1 MLPPLHHK
9 VFPLSQLPIE
19 AVMPELLTAVKN
31 QHQVI
36 LKAAPGAGKSTYF
49 PLQLLLNHSVAGK
62 IIMLEPRRLAARNIA
77 RYLAEQLGEQ
87 VGQRV
92 GYRVRGEA
100 KVSSAT
106 QLEIVTEGIM
116 TRMIQTDPELDG
128 VDLLIFDEFHERSI
142 HADTAL
148 AFSLEV
154 QEALR
159 DDLKLVV
166 MSATLDQQALQSLLP
181 EASYIES
188 EGRSFDVEMRYQPLG
203 VNDHL
208 PTSMAKTIESLMNK
222 ESGSLLAFL
231 PGVGAIKQVEE
242 RLSHLA
248 DDIEVCPLYGQLSFT
263 EQQKAI
269 TPAEHG
275 KRKVV
280 LATNIAETSLT
291 IEGIRLV
298 VDSGLERIARFDLKN
313 GLTRLEQTRIAQSSA
328 IQRAG
333 RAGRIEE
340 GICVR
345 LYSESQFK
353 QQPLVPQPE
362 ILHSDLSSLVMELA
376 FWGASDIHDLKWLDV
391 PANASL
397 EQAKQLL
404 VSLGLLTEKGQLT
417 SEGKQA
423 HELGVE
429 PRAAAM
435 LIKAQSYS
443 DKMLNA
449 ALAAVA
455 LIEEPER
462 NVTNIAHSLH
472 RWLVGTHPKKSL
484 LFKRARSLAYKLD
497 TVFDLKGVDEEALP
511 LVLSLAFPDRIAQQ
525 RTNQFGRFTLANGH
539 GAECRQ
545 EDMLGGCEYLVAV
558 DLMRSHSNSSQI
570 HSACEL
576 DVNILRATFEALF
589 SSEEVIDWDEK
600 RGRLMAER
608 QTKLGQLVVERE
620 TLPSPG
626 KEKMT
631 QALLTYVRRQ
641 GLQSLN
647 WTPAA
652 ESLLARVRCAVEW
665 LPEQSW
671 PMFDEAS
678 LLDSLEEWLEPYL
691 TSVSSVN
698 DLSKINLV
706 EALNARLGWP
716 LNQQL
721 DEWLPEHYQLP
732 TGSKKRIRY
741 QYGHEP
747 KLSVRMQ
754 EVFGE
759 SGSPTVALGRKRLV
773 LELLSPAQRPLQVT
787 SDLAAFWNGS
797 YKDVQKEMK
806 GRYPKHV
813 WPDDPANHVATTKTK
828 RQLNND

>member
-1 MLPPLHHK
+1 MLPTLHHR

-19 AVMPELLTAVKN
+19 AVMPQLLAAVKN

-49 PLQLLLNHSVAGK
+49 PLQLLKSKITTGK
-62 IIMLEPRRLAARNIA
+62 IVMLEPRRLAARNIA
-77 RYLAEQLGEQ
+77 CYLAQQLGEQ
-87 VGQRV
+87 VGERV

-100 KVSSAT
+100 KVSEST

-116 TRMIQTDPELDG
+116 TRMIQNDPELDG
-128 VDLLIFDEFHERSI
+128 IDLLIFDEFHERSI

-166 MSATLDQQALQSLLP
+166 MSATLDQDALQSLLP
-181 EASYIES
+181 EAAYIES
-188 EGRSFDVEMRYQPLG
+188 EGRSFEVETRYLPLG
-203 VNDHL
+203 ANDHL
-208 PTSMAKTIESLMNK
+208 PTSMAKTIEGLIHK

-231 PGVGAIKQVEE
+231 PGIAAIKQVEE
-242 RLSHLA
+242 RLSHLP
-248 DDIEVCPLYGQLSFT
+248 DNVEVCPLYGQLSFS

-269 TPAEHG
+269 SPAASG

-298 VDSGLERIARFDLKN
+298 VDSGLERVARFDLRN
-313 GLTRLEQTRIAQSSA
+313 GLTRLEQVRVAQSSA

-353 QQPLVPQPE
+353 QQPQVPQPE
-362 ILHSDLSSLVMELA
+362 ILHSDLASLVMELA
-376 FWGASDIHDLKWLDV
+376 FWGSGDISELKWLNIPSV
-391 PANASL
+391 ASL
-397 EQAKQLL
+397 AQAKQLL
-404 VSLGLLTEKGQLT
+404 VSLGLLTEQGQLT
-417 SEGKQA
+417 PEGKTA

-429 PRAAAM
+429 PRSAAM
-435 LIKAQSYS
+435 LIQAQQHSE
-443 DKMLNA
+443 KMLNT

-462 NVTNIAHSLH
+462 NVTNISHSLH
-472 RWLVGTHPKKSL
+472 RWVSGSHSKKTILS
-484 LFKRARSLAYKLD
+484 KRVQTLAHKLD
-497 TVFDLKGVDEEALP
+497 TVFRLSSVDERVLS

-525 RTNQFGRFTLANGH
+525 RVNQYGRFTLANGH
-539 GAECRQ
+539 GAECRA
-545 EDMLGGCEYLVAV
+545 EDTLGGSEYLVAV

-570 HSACEL
+570 NLACDL
-576 DVNILRATFEALF
+576 DINALQATFPSLF
-589 SSEEVIDWDEK
+589 AAVEMVDWDDK
-600 RGRLMAER
+600 KGRLVAER
-608 QTKLGQLVVERE
+608 QVKLDQLVIKRE
-620 TLPSPG
+620 GLPNPG

-641 GLQSLN
+641 GLHSLN

-652 ESLLARVRCAVEW
+652 ERLLERIRCAVEW
-665 LPEQSW
+665 LPEQAW
-671 PMFDEAS
+671 PSFDETH
-678 LLDSLEEWLEPYL
+678 LLDSLEEWLEPYMN
-691 TSVSSVN
+691 TVSSVK
-698 DLSKINLV
+698 DLAKVNLV

-716 LNQQL
+716 LNQNI
-721 DEWLPEHYQLP
+721 DEWLPEDYRLP

-741 QYGHEP
+741 QFGHEP
-747 KLSVRMQ
+747 VLSVRMQ

-759 SGSPTVALGRKRLV
+759 SASPAVAQGRKRLV

-787 SDLAAFWNGS
+787 TDLAAFWAGS
-797 YKDVQKEMK
+797 YKEVQKEMK

-813 WPDDPANHVATTKTK
+813 WPDNPATHVATTKTK
-828 RQLNND
+828 RQMNND

>member
-1 MLPPLHHK
+1 M
-9 VFPLSQLPIE
+9 SQLPIE
-19 AVMPELLTAVKN
+19 AVMPQLLTAVKH

-49 PLQLLLNHSVAGK
+49 PLQLIQNQVVTGK
-62 IIMLEPRRLAARNIA
+62 VIMLEPRRLAARNIA

-92 GYRVRGEA
+92 GYRVRGET
-100 KVSSAT
+100 KVSAST
-106 QLEIVTEGIM
+106 QLEIVTEGVM
-116 TRMIQTDPELDG
+116 TRMIQNDPELDG

-148 AFSLEV
+148 ALSLEV

-166 MSATLDQQALQSLLP
+166 MSATLDQEALQSLLP
-181 EASYIES
+181 EACYIES
-188 EGRSFDVEMRYQPLG
+188 EGRSFAVETRYAPLTA
-203 VNDHL
+203 NDHL
-208 PTSMAKTIESLMNK
+208 PTVMAKNIESLMNK

-231 PGVGAIKQVEE
+231 PGVAAIKQVQE
-242 RLSHLA
+242 RLSHLP
-248 DDIEVCPLYGQLSFT
+248 DDVEVCPLYGQLSFT

-269 TPAEHG
+269 SPAEKG

-298 VDSGLERIARFDLKN
+298 VDSGLERVARFDLKN

-345 LYSESQFK
+345 LYSESQLK
-353 QQPLVPQPE
+353 QQPQVPQPE
-362 ILHSDLSSLVMELA
+362 ILHSDLASLVMELA
-376 FWGASDIHDLKWLDV
+376 FWGTTDIHELKWLDI
-391 PANASL
+391 PSAAAL
-397 EQAKQLL
+397 RQARQLL
-404 VSLGLLTEKGQLT
+404 FSLGLITEQGQLT
-417 SEGKQA
+417 AEGKQA
-423 HELGVE
+423 HDLGVE

-435 LIKAQSYS
+435 LIKSQSHS
-443 DKMLNA
+443 DKMVNV

-472 RWLVGTHPKKSL
+472 RWLSGSHPKKSL
-484 LFKRARSLAYKLD
+484 LLKRAQSLAHKLD
-497 TVFDLKGVDEEALP
+497 TTFSLREVDEDALP

-525 RTNQFGRFTLANGH
+525 RANQFGRFALANGH
-539 GAECRQ
+539 GAECRPD
-545 EDMLGGCEYLVAV
+545 DMLGGCEYLVAI

-570 HSACEL
+570 HLACEL
-576 DVNILRATFEALF
+576 DVNILQTTFDSLF
-589 SSEEVIDWDEK
+589 STEEVVDWDEK
-600 RGRLMAER
+600 KGRLVAEKQR
-608 QTKLGQLVVERE
+608 KLGQLVIERVS
-620 TLPSPG
+620 LPNPG

-641 GLQSLN
+641 GLSSLN

-652 ESLLARVRCAVEW
+652 ESLLERIRCAVDW
-665 LPEQSW
+665 LPEQAW

-678 LLDSLEEWLEPYL
+678 LLDSLDEWLEPYM
-691 TSVSSVN
+691 TSVASVK

-716 LNQQL
+716 LNQHL

-732 TGSKKRIRY
+732 TGTKKRIRY
-741 QYGHEP
+741 QHGHEP
-747 KLSVRMQ
+747 VLSVRMQ

-759 SGSPTVALGRKRLV
+759 STSPTVAIGRKRLV

>member
-1 MLPPLHHK
+1 M
-9 VFPLSQLPIE
+9 SQLPIE
-19 AVMPELLTAVKN
+19 AVMPQLLTAVKH

-49 PLQLLLNHSVAGK
+49 PLQLIQNQVVTGK
-62 IIMLEPRRLAARNIA
+62 VIMLEPRRLAARNIA

-92 GYRVRGEA
+92 GYRVRGET
-100 KVSSAT
+100 KVSAST
-106 QLEIVTEGIM
+106 QLEIVTEGVM
-116 TRMIQTDPELDG
+116 TRMIQNDPELDG

-148 AFSLEV
+148 ALSLEV

-166 MSATLDQQALQSLLP
+166 MSATLDQEALQSLLP
-181 EASYIES
+181 EACYIES
-188 EGRSFDVEMRYQPLG
+188 EGRSFAVETRYVPLTA
-203 VNDHL
+203 NDHL
-208 PTSMAKTIESLMNK
+208 STVMAKNIESLMNK

-231 PGVGAIKQVEE
+231 PGVAAIKQVQE
-242 RLSHLA
+242 RLSHLP
-248 DDIEVCPLYGQLSFT
+248 DDVEVCPLYGQLSFT

-269 TPAEHG
+269 SPAEKG

-298 VDSGLERIARFDLKN
+298 VDSGLERVARFDLKN

-345 LYSESQFK
+345 LYSESQLK
-353 QQPLVPQPE
+353 QQPQVPQPE
-362 ILHSDLSSLVMELA
+362 ILHSDLASLVMELA
-376 FWGASDIHDLKWLDV
+376 FWGTTDIHELKWLDI
-391 PANASL
+391 PSAAAL
-397 EQAKQLL
+397 QQAKQLL
-404 VSLGLLTEKGQLT
+404 FSLGLITEQGQLT
-417 SEGKQA
+417 AEGKQA
-423 HELGVE
+423 HDLGVE

-435 LIKAQSYS
+435 LIKSQSHS
-443 DKMLNA
+443 DKMVNV

-472 RWLVGTHPKKSL
+472 RWLSGSHPKQSL
-484 LFKRARSLAYKLD
+484 LLKRAQSLAHKLD
-497 TVFDLKGVDEEALP
+497 TTFSLREVDEDALP
-511 LVLSLAFPDRIAQQ
+511 LVLSFAFPDRIAQQ
-525 RTNQFGRFTLANGH
+525 RANQFGRFALANGH
-539 GAECRQ
+539 GAECRPD
-545 EDMLGGCEYLVAV
+545 DMLGGCEYLVAI

-570 HSACEL
+570 HLACEL
-576 DVNILRATFEALF
+576 DVNILQTTFDSLF
-589 SSEEVIDWDEK
+589 STKEVVDWDEK
-600 RGRLMAER
+600 KGRLVAEKQR
-608 QTKLGQLVVERE
+608 KLGQLVIERAS
-620 TLPSPG
+620 LPNPG

-641 GLQSLN
+641 GLSSLN

-652 ESLLARVRCAVEW
+652 ESLLERIRCAVDW
-665 LPEQSW
+665 LPEQAW

-678 LLDSLEEWLEPYL
+678 LLDSLDEWLEPYM
-691 TSVSSVN
+691 TSVASVK

-716 LNQQL
+716 LNQHL

-732 TGSKKRIRY
+732 TGTKKRIRY
-741 QYGHEP
+741 QHGHEP
-747 KLSVRMQ
+747 VLSVRMQ

-759 SGSPTVALGRKRLV
+759 STSPTVALGRKRLV

>member
-1 MLPPLHHK
+1 M
-9 VFPLSQLPIE
+9 SQLPIE
-19 AVMPELLTAVKN
+19 AVMPQLLTAVKH

-49 PLQLLLNHSVAGK
+49 PLQLIQNQVVTGK
-62 IIMLEPRRLAARNIA
+62 VIMLEPRRLAARNIA

-92 GYRVRGEA
+92 GYRVRGET
-100 KVSSAT
+100 KVSAST
-106 QLEIVTEGIM
+106 QLEIVTEGVM
-116 TRMIQTDPELDG
+116 TRMIQNDPELDG

-148 AFSLEV
+148 ALSLEV

-166 MSATLDQQALQSLLP
+166 MSATLDQEALQSLLP
-181 EASYIES
+181 EACYIES
-188 EGRSFDVEMRYQPLG
+188 EGRSFAVETRYAPLTA
-203 VNDHL
+203 NDHL
-208 PTSMAKTIESLMNK
+208 PTVMAKNIESLMNK

-231 PGVGAIKQVEE
+231 PGVAAIKQVQE
-242 RLSHLA
+242 RLSHLP
-248 DDIEVCPLYGQLSFT
+248 DDVEVCPLYGQLSFT

-269 TPAEHG
+269 SPAEKG

-298 VDSGLERIARFDLKN
+298 VDSGLERVARFDLKN

-345 LYSESQFK
+345 LYSESQLK
-353 QQPLVPQPE
+353 QQPQVPQPE
-362 ILHSDLSSLVMELA
+362 ILHSDLASLVMELA
-376 FWGASDIHDLKWLDV
+376 FWGTTDIHELKWLDI
-391 PANASL
+391 PSAAAL
-397 EQAKQLL
+397 QQAKLL
-404 VSLGLLTEKGQLT
+404 LFSLGLITEQGQLT
-417 SEGKQA
+417 AEGKQA
-423 HELGVE
+423 HDLGVE

-435 LIKAQSYS
+435 LIKSQSHS
-443 DKMLNA
+443 DKMVNV

-472 RWLVGTHPKKSL
+472 RWLSGSHPKKSL
-484 LFKRARSLAYKLD
+484 LLKRAQSLAHKLD
-497 TVFDLKGVDEEALP
+497 TTFSLREVDEDALP

-525 RTNQFGRFTLANGH
+525 RANQFGRFALANGH
-539 GAECRQ
+539 GAECRPD
-545 EDMLGGCEYLVAV
+545 DMLGGCEYLVAI

-570 HSACEL
+570 HLACEL
-576 DVNILRATFEALF
+576 DVNILQTTFDSLF
-589 SSEEVIDWDEK
+589 STEEVVDWDEK
-600 RGRLMAER
+600 KGRLVAEKQR
-608 QTKLGQLVVERE
+608 KLGQLVIERVS
-620 TLPSPG
+620 LPNPG

-641 GLQSLN
+641 GLSSLN

-652 ESLLARVRCAVEW
+652 ESLLERIRCAVDW
-665 LPEQSW
+665 LPEQAW

-678 LLDSLEEWLEPYL
+678 LLDSLDEWLEPYM
-691 TSVSSVN
+691 TSVASVK

-716 LNQQL
+716 LNQHL

-732 TGSKKRIRY
+732 TGTKKRIRY
-741 QYGHEP
+741 QHGHEP
-747 KLSVRMQ
+747 VLSVRMQ

-759 SGSPTVALGRKRLV
+759 STSPTVAIGRKRLV

>member
-1 MLPPLHHK
+1 M
-9 VFPLSQLPIE
+9 SQLPIE
-19 AVMPELLTAVKN
+19 AVMPQLLTAVKH

-49 PLQLLLNHSVAGK
+49 PLQLIQNQVVTGK
-62 IIMLEPRRLAARNIA
+62 VIMLEPRRLAARNIA

-92 GYRVRGEA
+92 GYRVRGET
-100 KVSSAT
+100 KVSAST
-106 QLEIVTEGIM
+106 QLEIVTEGVM
-116 TRMIQTDPELDG
+116 TRMIQNDPELDG

-148 AFSLEV
+148 ALSLEV

-166 MSATLDQQALQSLLP
+166 MSATLDQEALQSLLP
-181 EASYIES
+181 EACYIES
-188 EGRSFDVEMRYQPLG
+188 EGRSFAVETRYAPLTA
-203 VNDHL
+203 NDHL
-208 PTSMAKTIESLMNK
+208 PTVMAKNIESLMNK

-231 PGVGAIKQVEE
+231 PGVAAIKQVQE
-242 RLSHLA
+242 RLSHLP
-248 DDIEVCPLYGQLSFT
+248 DDVEVCPLYGQLSFT

-269 TPAEHG
+269 SPAEKG

-298 VDSGLERIARFDLKN
+298 VDSGLERVARFDLKN

-345 LYSESQFK
+345 LYSESQLK
-353 QQPLVPQPE
+353 QQPQVPQPE
-362 ILHSDLSSLVMELA
+362 ILHSDLASLVMELA
-376 FWGASDIHDLKWLDV
+376 FWGTTDIHELKWLDI
-391 PANASL
+391 PSAAAL
-397 EQAKQLL
+397 QQAKQLL
-404 VSLGLLTEKGQLT
+404 FSLGLITEQGQLT
-417 SEGKQA
+417 AEGKQA
-423 HELGVE
+423 HDLGVE

-435 LIKAQSYS
+435 LIKSQSHS
-443 DKMLNA
+443 DKMVNV

-462 NVTNIAHSLH
+462 NTTNIAHSLH
-472 RWLVGTHPKKSL
+472 RWLSGSHPKKSL
-484 LFKRARSLAYKLD
+484 LLKRAQSLAHKLD
-497 TVFDLKGVDEEALP
+497 TTFSLREVDEDVLP

-525 RTNQFGRFTLANGH
+525 RTNQFGRFALANGH
-539 GAECRQ
+539 GAECRPD
-545 EDMLGGCEYLVAV
+545 DMLGGCEYLVAI

-570 HSACEL
+570 HLACEL
-576 DVNILRATFEALF
+576 DVNILQTTFDSLF
-589 SSEEVIDWDEK
+589 STEEVVDWDEK
-600 RGRLMAER
+600 KGRLVAEKQR
-608 QTKLGQLVVERE
+608 KLGQLVMERVS
-620 TLPSPG
+620 LPNPG

-641 GLQSLN
+641 GLSSLN

-652 ESLLARVRCAVEW
+652 ESLLERIRCAVDW
-665 LPEQSW
+665 LPEQAW
-671 PMFDEAS
+671 PMFDEVS
-678 LLDSLEEWLEPYL
+678 LLDSLDEWLEPYM
-691 TSVSSVN
+691 TSVASVK

-716 LNQQL
+716 LNQHL

-732 TGSKKRIRY
+732 TGTKKRIRY
-741 QYGHEP
+741 QHGHEP
-747 KLSVRMQ
+747 VLSVRMQ

-759 SGSPTVALGRKRLV
+759 STSPTVAIGRKRLV

>member
-1 MLPPLHHK
+1 M
-9 VFPLSQLPIE
+9 SQLPIE
-19 AVMPELLTAVKN
+19 AVMPQLLAAVKN

-49 PLQLLLNHSVAGK
+49 PLQLLKSKITTGK
-62 IIMLEPRRLAARNIA
+62 IVMLEPRRLAARNVA
-77 RYLAEQLGEQ
+77 CYLAQQLGEQ
-87 VGQRV
+87 VGERV

-100 KVSSAT
+100 KVSEST

-116 TRMIQTDPELDG
+116 TRMIQNDPELDG
-128 VDLLIFDEFHERSI
+128 IDLLIFDEFHERSI

-166 MSATLDQQALQSLLP
+166 MSATLDQDALQSLLP
-181 EASYIES
+181 EAAYIES
-188 EGRSFDVEMRYQPLG
+188 EGRSFEVETRYLPLG
-203 VNDHL
+203 ANDHL
-208 PTSMAKTIESLMNK
+208 PTSMAKTIEGLIHK

-231 PGVGAIKQVEE
+231 PGIAAIKQVEE
-242 RLSHLA
+242 RLSHLP
-248 DDIEVCPLYGQLSFT
+248 DNVEVCPLYGQLSFS

-269 TPAEHG
+269 SPAASG

-298 VDSGLERIARFDLKN
+298 VDSGLERVARFDLRN
-313 GLTRLEQTRIAQSSA
+313 GLTRLEQVRVAQSSA

-353 QQPLVPQPE
+353 QQPQVPQPE
-362 ILHSDLSSLVMELA
+362 ILHSDLASLVMELA
-376 FWGASDIHDLKWLDV
+376 FWGAGDISDLKWLNI
-391 PANASL
+391 PSSASL
-397 EQAKQLL
+397 AQAKQLL
-404 VSLGLLTEKGQLT
+404 ISLGLLTEQGQLT
-417 SEGKQA
+417 PEGKIA
-423 HELGVE
+423 HVLGVE
-429 PRAAAM
+429 PRSAAM
-435 LIKAQSYS
+435 LIQAQRHSE
-443 DKMLNA
+443 KMLNT

-462 NVTNIAHSLH
+462 NVTNISHSLH
-472 RWLVGTHPKKSL
+472 RWVSGTHSKKTILS
-484 LFKRARSLAYKLD
+484 KRVQTLAHKLD
-497 TVFDLKGVDEEALP
+497 TVFRLSNVDERVLS

-525 RTNQFGRFTLANGH
+525 RVNQYGRFTLANGH
-539 GAECRQ
+539 GAECRA
-545 EDMLGGCEYLVAV
+545 EDTLGGSEYLVAV

-570 HSACEL
+570 NLACDL
-576 DVNILRATFEALF
+576 DINALQATFPSLF
-589 SSEEVIDWDEK
+589 AAVEMVDWDDK
-600 RGRLMAER
+600 KGRLVAER
-608 QTKLGQLVVERE
+608 QVKLGQLVIKRE
-620 TLPSPG
+620 GLPNPG

-641 GLQSLN
+641 GLHSLN

-652 ESLLARVRCAVEW
+652 ERLLERIRCAVEW
-665 LPEQSW
+665 LPEQAW
-671 PMFDEAS
+671 PSFDETH
-678 LLDSLEEWLEPYL
+678 LLDSLEEWLEPYMN
-691 TSVSSVN
+691 TVSSVK
-698 DLSKINLV
+698 DLAKVNLV

-716 LNQQL
+716 LNQNI
-721 DEWLPEHYQLP
+721 DEWLPEDYRLP

-741 QYGHEP
+741 QFGYEP
-747 KLSVRMQ
+747 VLSVRMQ

-759 SGSPTVALGRKRLV
+759 STSPTVAQGRKRLV

-787 SDLAAFWNGS
+787 TDLAAFWAGS

-813 WPDDPANHVATTKTK
+813 WPDNPATHVATTKTK
-828 RQLNND
+828 RQMNND

>member
-1 MLPPLHHK
+1 M
-9 VFPLSQLPIE
+9 SQLPIE
-19 AVMPELLTAVKN
+19 AVMPQLLTAVKH

-49 PLQLLLNHSVAGK
+49 PLQLIQNQVVTGK
-62 IIMLEPRRLAARNIA
+62 VIMLEPRRLAARNIA

-92 GYRVRGEA
+92 GYRVRGET
-100 KVSSAT
+100 KVSAST
-106 QLEIVTEGIM
+106 QLEIVTEGVM
-116 TRMIQTDPELDG
+116 TRMIQNDPELDG

-148 AFSLEV
+148 ALSLEV
-154 QEALR
+154 QDALR

-166 MSATLDQQALQSLLP
+166 MSATLDQEALQSLLP
-181 EASYIES
+181 EACYIES
-188 EGRSFDVEMRYQPLG
+188 EGRSFAVETRYAPLTA
-203 VNDHL
+203 NDHL
-208 PTSMAKTIESLMNK
+208 PTVMAKNIESLMNK

-231 PGVGAIKQVEE
+231 PGVAAIKQVQE
-242 RLSHLA
+242 RLSHLP
-248 DDIEVCPLYGQLSFT
+248 DDVEVCPLYGQLSFT

-269 TPAEHG
+269 SPAEKG

-298 VDSGLERIARFDLKN
+298 VDSGLERVARFDLKN

-345 LYSESQFK
+345 LYSESQLK
-353 QQPLVPQPE
+353 QQPQVPQPE
-362 ILHSDLSSLVMELA
+362 ILHSDLASLVMELA
-376 FWGASDIHDLKWLDV
+376 FWGTTDIHELKWLDI
-391 PANASL
+391 PSAAAL
-397 EQAKQLL
+397 QQAKQLL
-404 VSLGLLTEKGQLT
+404 FSLGLITEQGQLT
-417 SEGKQA
+417 AEGKLA
-423 HELGVE
+423 HDLGVE

-435 LIKAQSYS
+435 LIKSQSHS
-443 DKMLNA
+443 DKMVNV

-472 RWLVGTHPKKSL
+472 RWLSGSHPKQSL
-484 LFKRARSLAYKLD
+484 LLKRAQSLAHKLD
-497 TVFDLKGVDEEALP
+497 TTFSLREVDEDALP

-525 RTNQFGRFTLANGH
+525 RANQFGRFALANGH
-539 GAECRQ
+539 GAECRPD
-545 EDMLGGCEYLVAV
+545 DMLGGCEYLVAI

-570 HSACEL
+570 HLACEL
-576 DVNILRATFEALF
+576 DVNILQTTFDSLF
-589 SSEEVIDWDEK
+589 STKEVVDWDEK
-600 RGRLMAER
+600 KGRLVAEKQR
-608 QTKLGQLVVERE
+608 KLGQLVIERAS
-620 TLPSPG
+620 LPNPG

-641 GLQSLN
+641 GLSSLN

-652 ESLLARVRCAVEW
+652 ESLLERIRCAVDW
-665 LPEQSW
+665 LPEQAW

-678 LLDSLEEWLEPYL
+678 LLDSLDEWLEPYM
-691 TSVSSVN
+691 TSVASVK

-716 LNQQL
+716 LNQHL

-732 TGSKKRIRY
+732 TGTKKRIRY
-741 QYGHEP
+741 QHGHEP
-747 KLSVRMQ
+747 VLSVRMQ

-759 SGSPTVALGRKRLV
+759 STSPTVALGRKRLV

>member
-1 MLPPLHHK
+1 M
-9 VFPLSQLPIE
+9 SQLPIE
-19 AVMPELLTAVKN
+19 AVMPQLLTAVKH

-49 PLQLLLNHSVAGK
+49 PLQLIQNQVVTGK
-62 IIMLEPRRLAARNIA
+62 VIMLEPRRLAARNIA

-92 GYRVRGEA
+92 GYRVRGET
-100 KVSSAT
+100 KVSAST
-106 QLEIVTEGIM
+106 QLEIVTEGVM
-116 TRMIQTDPELDG
+116 TRMIQNDPELDG

-148 AFSLEV
+148 ALSLEV

-166 MSATLDQQALQSLLP
+166 MSATLDQEALQSLLP
-181 EASYIES
+181 EACYIES
-188 EGRSFDVEMRYQPLG
+188 EGRSFAVETRYAPLTA
-203 VNDHL
+203 NDHL
-208 PTSMAKTIESLMNK
+208 PTVMAKNIESLMNK

-231 PGVGAIKQVEE
+231 PGVAAIKQVQE
-242 RLSHLA
+242 RLSHLP
-248 DDIEVCPLYGQLSFT
+248 DDVEVCPLYGQLSFT

-269 TPAEHG
+269 SPAEKG

-298 VDSGLERIARFDLKN
+298 VDSGLERVARFDLKN

-328 IQRAG
+328 IQRVG

-345 LYSESQFK
+345 LYSESQLK
-353 QQPLVPQPE
+353 QQPQVPQPE
-362 ILHSDLSSLVMELA
+362 ILHSDLASLVMELA
-376 FWGASDIHDLKWLDV
+376 FWGTTDIHELKWLDI
-391 PANASL
+391 PSAAAL
-397 EQAKQLL
+397 QQAKQLL
-404 VSLGLLTEKGQLT
+404 FSLGLITEQGQLT
-417 SEGKQA
+417 AEGKQA
-423 HELGVE
+423 HDLGVE

-435 LIKAQSYS
+435 LIKSQSHS
-443 DKMLNA
+443 DKMVNV

-472 RWLVGTHPKKSL
+472 RWLSGSHPKKSL
-484 LFKRARSLAYKLD
+484 LLKRAQSLAHKLD
-497 TVFDLKGVDEEALP
+497 TTFSLREVDEDALP

-525 RTNQFGRFTLANGH
+525 RANQFGRFALANGH
-539 GAECRQ
+539 GAECRPD
-545 EDMLGGCEYLVAV
+545 DMLGGCEYLVAI

-570 HSACEL
+570 HLACEL
-576 DVNILRATFEALF
+576 DVNILQTTFDSLF
-589 SSEEVIDWDEK
+589 STKEVVDWDEK
-600 RGRLMAER
+600 KGRLVAEKQR
-608 QTKLGQLVVERE
+608 KLGQLVIERGS
-620 TLPSPG
+620 LPNPG

-641 GLQSLN
+641 GLSSLN

-652 ESLLARVRCAVEW
+652 ESLLERIRCAVDW
-665 LPEQSW
+665 LPEQAW
-671 PMFDEAS
+671 PMFDEVS
-678 LLDSLEEWLEPYL
+678 LLDSLDEWLEPYM
-691 TSVSSVN
+691 TSVASVK

-716 LNQQL
+716 LNQHL

-732 TGSKKRIRY
+732 TGTKKRIRY
-741 QYGHEP
+741 QHGHEP
-747 KLSVRMQ
+747 VLSVRMQ

-759 SGSPTVALGRKRLV
+759 STSPTVALGRKRLV

>member
-1 MLPPLHHK
+1 M
-9 VFPLSQLPIE
+9 SQLPIE
-19 AVMPELLTAVKN
+19 AVMPQLLTAVKH

-49 PLQLLLNHSVAGK
+49 PLQLIQNQVVTGK
-62 IIMLEPRRLAARNIA
+62 VIMLEPRRLAARNIA

-92 GYRVRGEA
+92 GYRVRGET
-100 KVSSAT
+100 KVSAST
-106 QLEIVTEGIM
+106 QLEIVTEGVM
-116 TRMIQTDPELDG
+116 TRMIQNDPELDG

-148 AFSLEV
+148 ALSLEV

-166 MSATLDQQALQSLLP
+166 MSATLDQEALQSLLP
-181 EASYIES
+181 EACYIES
-188 EGRSFDVEMRYQPLG
+188 EGRSFAVETRYAPLTA
-203 VNDHL
+203 NDHL
-208 PTSMAKTIESLMNK
+208 PTVMAKNIESLMNK

-231 PGVGAIKQVEE
+231 PGVAAIKQVQE
-242 RLSHLA
+242 RLSHLP
-248 DDIEVCPLYGQLSFT
+248 DDVEVCPLYGQLSFT

-269 TPAEHG
+269 SPAEKG

-298 VDSGLERIARFDLKN
+298 VDSGLERVARFDLKN

-345 LYSESQFK
+345 LYSESQLK
-353 QQPLVPQPE
+353 QQPQVPQPE
-362 ILHSDLSSLVMELA
+362 ILHSDLASLVMELA
-376 FWGASDIHDLKWLDV
+376 FWGTTDIHELKWLDI
-391 PANASL
+391 PSAAAL
-397 EQAKQLL
+397 QQAKQLL
-404 VSLGLLTEKGQLT
+404 FSLGLITEHGQLT
-417 SEGKQA
+417 AEGKLA
-423 HELGVE
+423 HDLGVE

-435 LIKAQSYS
+435 LIKSQSHR
-443 DKMLNA
+443 DKMVNV

-472 RWLVGTHPKKSL
+472 RWLSGSHPKKSL
-484 LFKRARSLAYKLD
+484 LLKRAQSLAYKLD
-497 TVFDLKGVDEEALP
+497 TTFSLREVDEDVLP

-525 RTNQFGRFTLANGH
+525 RTNQFGRFALANGH
-539 GAECRQ
+539 GAECRPD
-545 EDMLGGCEYLVAV
+545 DMLGGCEYLVAI

-570 HSACEL
+570 HLACEL
-576 DVNILRATFEALF
+576 DVNILQTTFNSLF
-589 SSEEVIDWDEK
+589 STEEVVDWDEK
-600 RGRLMAER
+600 KGRLVAEKQR
-608 QTKLGQLVVERE
+608 KLGQLVIERVS
-620 TLPSPG
+620 LPNPG

-641 GLQSLN
+641 GLSSLN

-652 ESLLARVRCAVEW
+652 ESLLERIRCAVDW
-665 LPEQSW
+665 LPEQAW

-678 LLDSLEEWLEPYL
+678 LLDSLDEWLEPYM
-691 TSVSSVN
+691 TSVASVK

-716 LNQQL
+716 LNQHL

-732 TGSKKRIRY
+732 TGTKKRIRY
-741 QYGHEP
+741 QHGHEP
-747 KLSVRMQ
+747 VLSVRMQ

-759 SGSPTVALGRKRLV
+759 STSPTVAIGRKRLV

>member
-1 MLPPLHHK
+1 
-9 VFPLSQLPIE
+9 
-19 AVMPELLTAVKN
+19 
-31 QHQVI
+31 
-36 LKAAPGAGKSTYF
+36 
-49 PLQLLLNHSVAGK
+49 
-62 IIMLEPRRLAARNIA
+62 ARNIA
-77 RYLAEQLGEQ
+77 RYLAEQLGEH

-92 GYRVRGEA
+92 GYRVRGET
-100 KVSSAT
+100 KVSAST
-106 QLEIVTEGIM
+106 QLEIVTEGVM
-116 TRMIQTDPELDG
+116 TRMIQNDPELDG

-148 AFSLEV
+148 ALSLEV

-166 MSATLDQQALQSLLP
+166 MSATLDQEALQSLLP
-181 EASYIES
+181 EACYIES
-188 EGRSFDVEMRYQPLG
+188 EGRSFAVETRYVPLTA
-203 VNDHL
+203 NDHL
-208 PTSMAKTIESLMNK
+208 STVMAKNIESLMNK

-231 PGVGAIKQVEE
+231 PGVAAIKQVQE
-242 RLSHLA
+242 RLSHLP
-248 DDIEVCPLYGQLSFT
+248 DDVEVCPLYGQLSFT

-269 TPAEHG
+269 SPAEKG

-298 VDSGLERIARFDLKN
+298 VDSGLERVARFDLKN

-345 LYSESQFK
+345 LYSESQLK
-353 QQPLVPQPE
+353 QQPQVPQPE
-362 ILHSDLSSLVMELA
+362 ILHSDLASLVMELA
-376 FWGASDIHDLKWLDV
+376 FWGTADIHELKWLDI
-391 PANASL
+391 PSAAAL
-397 EQAKQLL
+397 QQAKQLL
-404 VSLGLLTEKGQLT
+404 FSLGLITEQGQLT
-417 SEGKQA
+417 AEGKQA
-423 HELGVE
+423 HDLGVE

-435 LIKAQSYS
+435 LIKSQSHS
-443 DKMLNA
+443 DKMVNV

-472 RWLVGTHPKKSL
+472 RWLSGSHPKKSL
-484 LFKRARSLAYKLD
+484 LLKRAQSLAHKLD
-497 TVFDLKGVDEEALP
+497 TTFSLREVDEDALP

-525 RTNQFGRFTLANGH
+525 RANQFGRFALANGH
-539 GAECRQ
+539 GAECRPD
-545 EDMLGGCEYLVAV
+545 DMLGGCEYLVAI

-570 HSACEL
+570 HLACEL
-576 DVNILRATFEALF
+576 DVNILQTTFDSLF
-589 SSEEVIDWDEK
+589 STEEVVDWDEK
-600 RGRLMAER
+600 KGRLVAEKQR
-608 QTKLGQLVVERE
+608 KLGQLVIERVS
-620 TLPSPG
+620 LPNPG

-641 GLQSLN
+641 GLSSLN

-652 ESLLARVRCAVEW
+652 ESLLERIRCAVDW
-665 LPEQSW
+665 LPEQAW

-678 LLDSLEEWLEPYL
+678 LLDSLDEWLEPYM
-691 TSVSSVN
+691 TSVASVK

-716 LNQQL
+716 LNQHL

-732 TGSKKRIRY
+732 TGTKKRIRY
-741 QYGHEP
+741 QHGHEP
-747 KLSVRMQ
+747 VLSVRMQ

-759 SGSPTVALGRKRLV
+759 STSPTVAIGRKRLV

>member
-1 MLPPLHHK
+1 M
-9 VFPLSQLPIE
+9 SQLPIE
-19 AVMPELLTAVKN
+19 AVMPQLLTAVKH

-49 PLQLLLNHSVAGK
+49 PLQLIQNQVVTGK
-62 IIMLEPRRLAARNIA
+62 VIMLEPRRLAARNIA

-92 GYRVRGEA
+92 GYRVRGET
-100 KVSSAT
+100 KVSAST
-106 QLEIVTEGIM
+106 QLEIVTEGVM
-116 TRMIQTDPELDG
+116 TRMIQNDPELDG

-148 AFSLEV
+148 ALSLEV

-166 MSATLDQQALQSLLP
+166 MSATLDQEALQSLLP
-181 EASYIES
+181 EACYIES
-188 EGRSFDVEMRYQPLG
+188 EGRSFAVETRYVPLTA
-203 VNDHL
+203 NDHL
-208 PTSMAKTIESLMNK
+208 STVMAKNIESLMNK

-231 PGVGAIKQVEE
+231 PGVAAIKQVQE
-242 RLSHLA
+242 RLSHLP
-248 DDIEVCPLYGQLSFT
+248 DDVEVCPLYGQLSFT

-269 TPAEHG
+269 SPAEKG

-298 VDSGLERIARFDLKN
+298 VDSGLERVARFDLKN

-345 LYSESQFK
+345 LYSESQLK
-353 QQPLVPQPE
+353 QQPQVPQPE
-362 ILHSDLSSLVMELA
+362 ILHSDLASLVMELA
-376 FWGASDIHDLKWLDV
+376 FWGTTDIHELKWLDI
-391 PANASL
+391 PSAAAL
-397 EQAKQLL
+397 RQAKQLL
-404 VSLGLLTEKGQLT
+404 FSLGLITEQGQLT
-417 SEGKQA
+417 AEGKQA
-423 HELGVE
+423 HDLGVE

-435 LIKAQSYS
+435 LIKSQSHS
-443 DKMLNA
+443 DKMVNV

-472 RWLVGTHPKKSL
+472 RWLSGSHPKKSL
-484 LFKRARSLAYKLD
+484 LLKRAQSLAHKLD
-497 TVFDLKGVDEEALP
+497 TTFSLREVDEDALP

-525 RTNQFGRFTLANGH
+525 RANQFGRFALANGH
-539 GAECRQ
+539 GAECRPD
-545 EDMLGGCEYLVAV
+545 DMLGGCEYLVAI

-570 HSACEL
+570 HLACEL
-576 DVNILRATFEALF
+576 DVNILQTTFDSLF
-589 SSEEVIDWDEK
+589 STEEVVDWDEK
-600 RGRLMAER
+600 KGRLVAEKQR
-608 QTKLGQLVVERE
+608 KLGQLVIERVS
-620 TLPSPG
+620 LPNPG

-641 GLQSLN
+641 GLSSLN

-652 ESLLARVRCAVEW
+652 ESLLERIRCAVDW
-665 LPEQSW
+665 LPEQAW

-678 LLDSLEEWLEPYL
+678 LLDSLDEWLEPYM
-691 TSVSSVN
+691 TSVASVK

-716 LNQQL
+716 LNQHL

-732 TGSKKRIRY
+732 TGTKKRIRY
-741 QYGHEP
+741 QHGHEP
-747 KLSVRMQ
+747 VLSVRMQ

-759 SGSPTVALGRKRLV
+759 STSPTVAIGRKRLV

>member
-1 MLPPLHHK
+1 M
-9 VFPLSQLPIE
+9 SQLPIE
-19 AVMPELLTAVKN
+19 AVMPQLLTAVKH

-49 PLQLLLNHSVAGK
+49 PLQLIQNQVVTGK
-62 IIMLEPRRLAARNIA
+62 VIMLEPRRLAARNIA

-92 GYRVRGEA
+92 GYRVRGET
-100 KVSSAT
+100 KVSAST
-106 QLEIVTEGIM
+106 QLEIVTEGVM
-116 TRMIQTDPELDG
+116 TRMIQNDPELDG

-148 AFSLEV
+148 ALSLEV
-154 QEALR
+154 QDALR

-166 MSATLDQQALQSLLP
+166 MSATLDQEALQSLLP
-181 EASYIES
+181 EACYIES
-188 EGRSFDVEMRYQPLG
+188 EGRSFAVETRYAPLTA
-203 VNDHL
+203 NDHL
-208 PTSMAKTIESLMNK
+208 STVMAKNIESLMNK

-231 PGVGAIKQVEE
+231 PGVAAIKQVQE
-242 RLSHLA
+242 RLSHLP
-248 DDIEVCPLYGQLSFT
+248 DDVEVCPLYGQLSFT

-269 TPAEHG
+269 SPAEKG

-298 VDSGLERIARFDLKN
+298 VDSGLERVARFDLKN

-345 LYSESQFK
+345 LYSESQLK
-353 QQPLVPQPE
+353 QQPQVPQPE
-362 ILHSDLSSLVMELA
+362 ILHSDLASLVMELA
-376 FWGASDIHDLKWLDV
+376 FWGTTDIHELKWLDI
-391 PANASL
+391 PSAAAL
-397 EQAKQLL
+397 QQAKQLL
-404 VSLGLLTEKGQLT
+404 FSLGLITEQGQLT
-417 SEGKQA
+417 AEGKQA
-423 HELGVE
+423 HDLGVE

-435 LIKAQSYS
+435 LIKSQSHS
-443 DKMLNA
+443 DKMVNV

-472 RWLVGTHPKKSL
+472 RWLSGSHPKKSL
-484 LFKRARSLAYKLD
+484 LLKRAQSLAHKLD
-497 TVFDLKGVDEEALP
+497 TTFSLREVDEDALP

-525 RTNQFGRFTLANGH
+525 RANQFGRFALANGH
-539 GAECRQ
+539 GAECRPD
-545 EDMLGGCEYLVAV
+545 DMLGGCEYLVAI

-570 HSACEL
+570 HLACEL
-576 DVNILRATFEALF
+576 DVNILQTTFDSLF
-589 SSEEVIDWDEK
+589 STKEVVDWDEK
-600 RGRLMAER
+600 KGRLVAEKQR
-608 QTKLGQLVVERE
+608 KLGQLVIERVS
-620 TLPSPG
+620 LPNPG

-641 GLQSLN
+641 GLSSLN

-652 ESLLARVRCAVEW
+652 ESLLERIRCAVDW
-665 LPEQSW
+665 LPEQAW

-678 LLDSLEEWLEPYL
+678 LLDSLDEWLEPYM
-691 TSVSSVN
+691 TSVASVK

-716 LNQQL
+716 LNQHL

-732 TGSKKRIRY
+732 AGTKKRIRY
-741 QYGHEP
+741 QHGHEP
-747 KLSVRMQ
+747 VLSVRMQ

-759 SGSPTVALGRKRLV
+759 STSPTVALGRKRLV

>member
-1 MLPPLHHK
+1 M
-9 VFPLSQLPIE
+9 SQLPIE
-19 AVMPELLTAVKN
+19 AVMPQLLTAVKH

-49 PLQLLLNHSVAGK
+49 PLQLIQNQVVTGK
-62 IIMLEPRRLAARNIA
+62 VIMLEPRRLAARNIA

-92 GYRVRGEA
+92 GYRVRGET
-100 KVSSAT
+100 KVSAST
-106 QLEIVTEGIM
+106 QLEIVTEGVM
-116 TRMIQTDPELDG
+116 TRMIQNDPELDG

-148 AFSLEV
+148 ALSLEV

-166 MSATLDQQALQSLLP
+166 MSATLDQEALQSLLP
-181 EASYIES
+181 EACYIES
-188 EGRSFDVEMRYQPLG
+188 EGRSFAVETRYAPLTA
-203 VNDHL
+203 NDHL
-208 PTSMAKTIESLMNK
+208 PTVMAKNIESLMNK

-231 PGVGAIKQVEE
+231 PGVAAIKQVQE
-242 RLSHLA
+242 RLSHLP
-248 DDIEVCPLYGQLSFT
+248 DDVEVCPLYGQLSFT

-269 TPAEHG
+269 SPAEKG

-298 VDSGLERIARFDLKN
+298 VDSGLERVARFDLKN

-345 LYSESQFK
+345 LYSESQLK
-353 QQPLVPQPE
+353 QQPQVPLPE
-362 ILHSDLSSLVMELA
+362 ILHSDLASLVMELA
-376 FWGASDIHDLKWLDV
+376 FWGTTDIHELKWLDI
-391 PANASL
+391 PSAAAL
-397 EQAKQLL
+397 QQAKQLL
-404 VSLGLLTEKGQLT
+404 FSLGLITEQGQLT
-417 SEGKQA
+417 AEGKQA
-423 HELGVE
+423 HDLGVE

-435 LIKAQSYS
+435 LIKSQSHS
-443 DKMLNA
+443 DKMVNV

-472 RWLVGTHPKKSL
+472 RWLSGSHPKQSL
-484 LFKRARSLAYKLD
+484 LLKRAQSLAHKLD
-497 TVFDLKGVDEEALP
+497 TTFSLREVDEDALP

-525 RTNQFGRFTLANGH
+525 RANQFGRFALANGH
-539 GAECRQ
+539 GAECRPD
-545 EDMLGGCEYLVAV
+545 DMLGGCEYLVAI

-570 HSACEL
+570 HLACEL
-576 DVNILRATFEALF
+576 DVNILQTTFDSLF
-589 SSEEVIDWDEK
+589 STEEVVDWDEK
-600 RGRLMAER
+600 KGRLVAEKQR
-608 QTKLGQLVVERE
+608 KLGQLVIERVS
-620 TLPSPG
+620 LPNPG

-641 GLQSLN
+641 GLSSLN

-652 ESLLARVRCAVEW
+652 ESLLERIRCAVDW
-665 LPEQSW
+665 LPEQAW

-678 LLDSLEEWLEPYL
+678 LLDSLDEWLEPYM
-691 TSVSSVN
+691 TSVASVK

-716 LNQQL
+716 LNQHL

-732 TGSKKRIRY
+732 TGTKKRIRY
-741 QYGHEP
+741 QHGHEP
-747 KLSVRMQ
+747 VLSVRMQ

-759 SGSPTVALGRKRLV
+759 STSPTVAIGRKRLV

>member
-1 MLPPLHHK
+1 M
-9 VFPLSQLPIE
+9 SQLPIE
-19 AVMPELLTAVKN
+19 AVMPQLLTALKH

-49 PLQLLLNHSVAGK
+49 PLQLIQNQVVTGK
-62 IIMLEPRRLAARNIA
+62 VIMLEPRRLAARNIA

-92 GYRVRGEA
+92 GYRVRGET
-100 KVSSAT
+100 KVSAST
-106 QLEIVTEGIM
+106 QLEIVTEGVM
-116 TRMIQTDPELDG
+116 TRMIQNDPELDG

-148 AFSLEV
+148 ALSLEV

-166 MSATLDQQALQSLLP
+166 MSATLDQEALQSLLP
-181 EASYIES
+181 EACYIES
-188 EGRSFDVEMRYQPLG
+188 EGRSFAVETRYAPLTA
-203 VNDHL
+203 NDHL
-208 PTSMAKTIESLMNK
+208 PTVMAKNIESLMNK

-231 PGVGAIKQVEE
+231 PGVAAIKQVQE
-242 RLSHLA
+242 RLSHLP
-248 DDIEVCPLYGQLSFT
+248 DDVEVCPLYGQLSFT

-269 TPAEHG
+269 SPAEKG

-298 VDSGLERIARFDLKN
+298 VDSGLERVARFDLKN

-345 LYSESQFK
+345 LYSESQLK
-353 QQPLVPQPE
+353 QQPQVPQPE
-362 ILHSDLSSLVMELA
+362 ILHSDLASLVMELA
-376 FWGASDIHDLKWLDV
+376 FWGTTDIHELKWLDI
-391 PANASL
+391 PSAAAL
-397 EQAKQLL
+397 QQAKQLL
-404 VSLGLLTEKGQLT
+404 FSLGLITEQGQLT
-417 SEGKQA
+417 AEGKQA
-423 HELGVE
+423 HDLGVE

-435 LIKAQSYS
+435 LIKSQSHS
-443 DKMLNA
+443 DKMVNV

-472 RWLVGTHPKKSL
+472 RWLSGSHPKKSL
-484 LFKRARSLAYKLD
+484 LLKRAQSLAHKLD
-497 TVFDLKGVDEEALP
+497 TTFSLREVDEDALP

-525 RTNQFGRFTLANGH
+525 RANQFGRFALANGH
-539 GAECRQ
+539 GAECRPD
-545 EDMLGGCEYLVAV
+545 DMLGGCEYLVAI

-570 HSACEL
+570 HLACEL
-576 DVNILRATFEALF
+576 DVNILQTTFDSLF
-589 SSEEVIDWDEK
+589 STKEVVDWDEK
-600 RGRLMAER
+600 KGRLVAEKQR
-608 QTKLGQLVVERE
+608 KLGQLVIERVS
-620 TLPSPG
+620 LPNPG

-641 GLQSLN
+641 GLSSLN

-652 ESLLARVRCAVEW
+652 ESLLERIRCAVDW
-665 LPEQSW
+665 LPEQAW
-671 PMFDEAS
+671 PMFDEVS
-678 LLDSLEEWLEPYL
+678 LLDSLDEWLEPYM
-691 TSVSSVN
+691 TSVASVKE
-698 DLSKINLV
+698 LSKINLV

-716 LNQQL
+716 LNQHL

-732 TGSKKRIRY
+732 TGTKKRIRY
-741 QYGHEP
+741 QHGHEP
-747 KLSVRMQ
+747 VLSVRMQ

-759 SGSPTVALGRKRLV
+759 STSPTVALGRKRLV

>member
-1 MLPPLHHK
+1 M
-9 VFPLSQLPIE
+9 SQLPIE
-19 AVMPELLTAVKN
+19 AVMPQLLTAVKH

-49 PLQLLLNHSVAGK
+49 PLQLIQNQVVTGK
-62 IIMLEPRRLAARNIA
+62 VIMLEPRRLAARNIA

-92 GYRVRGEA
+92 GYRVRGET
-100 KVSSAT
+100 KVSAST
-106 QLEIVTEGIM
+106 QLEIVTEGVM
-116 TRMIQTDPELDG
+116 TRMIQNDPELDG

-148 AFSLEV
+148 ALSLEV

-166 MSATLDQQALQSLLP
+166 MSATLDQEALQSLLP
-181 EASYIES
+181 EACYIES
-188 EGRSFDVEMRYQPLG
+188 EGRSFAVETRNVPLTA
-203 VNDHL
+203 NDHL
-208 PTSMAKTIESLMNK
+208 STVMAKNIESLMNK

-231 PGVGAIKQVEE
+231 PGVAAIKQVQE
-242 RLSHLA
+242 RLSHLP
-248 DDIEVCPLYGQLSFT
+248 DDVEVCPLYGQLSFT

-269 TPAEHG
+269 SPAEKG

-298 VDSGLERIARFDLKN
+298 VDSGLERVARFDLKN

-345 LYSESQFK
+345 LYSESQLK
-353 QQPLVPQPE
+353 QQPQVPQPE
-362 ILHSDLSSLVMELA
+362 ILHSDLASLVMELA
-376 FWGASDIHDLKWLDV
+376 FWGTTDIHELKWLDI
-391 PANASL
+391 PSAAAL
-397 EQAKQLL
+397 QQAKQLL
-404 VSLGLLTEKGQLT
+404 FSLGLITEQGQLT
-417 SEGKQA
+417 AEGKQA
-423 HELGVE
+423 HDLGVE

-435 LIKAQSYS
+435 LIKSQSHS
-443 DKMLNA
+443 DKMVNV

-472 RWLVGTHPKKSL
+472 RWLSGSHPKQSL
-484 LFKRARSLAYKLD
+484 LLKRAQSLAHKLD
-497 TVFDLKGVDEEALP
+497 TTFSLREVDEDALP

-525 RTNQFGRFTLANGH
+525 RANQFGRFALANGH
-539 GAECRQ
+539 GAECRPD
-545 EDMLGGCEYLVAV
+545 DMLGGCEYLVAI

-570 HSACEL
+570 HLACEL
-576 DVNILRATFEALF
+576 DVNILQTTFDSLF
-589 SSEEVIDWDEK
+589 STEEVVDWDEK
-600 RGRLMAER
+600 KGRLVAEKQR
-608 QTKLGQLVVERE
+608 KLGQLVIERVS
-620 TLPSPG
+620 LPNPG

-641 GLQSLN
+641 GLSSLN

-652 ESLLARVRCAVEW
+652 ESLLERIRCAVDW
-665 LPEQSW
+665 LPEQAW

-678 LLDSLEEWLEPYL
+678 LLDSLDEWLEPYM
-691 TSVSSVN
+691 TSVASVK

-716 LNQQL
+716 LNQHL

-732 TGSKKRIRY
+732 TGTKKRIRY
-741 QYGHEP
+741 QHGHEP
-747 KLSVRMQ
+747 VLSVRMQ

-759 SGSPTVALGRKRLV
+759 STSPTVAIGRKRLV

>member
-1 MLPPLHHK
+1 M
-9 VFPLSQLPIE
+9 SQLPIE
-19 AVMPELLTAVKN
+19 AVMPQLLAAVKN

-49 PLQLLLNHSVAGK
+49 PLQLIKYKLVTGK

-77 RYLAEQLGEQ
+77 RYLSEQLGEQ
-87 VGQRV
+87 VGQSV
-92 GYRVRGEA
+92 GYRVRGET
-100 KVSSAT
+100 KVSAAT

-116 TRMIQTDPELDG
+116 TRMIQNDPELDG

-166 MSATLDQQALQSLLP
+166 VSATLDQDALQALLP
-181 EASYIES
+181 EASFIES
-188 EGRSFDVEMRYQPLG
+188 EGRSFDVETRYAPLA

-208 PTSMAKTIESLMNK
+208 PVVMAKTIESLINK

-231 PGVGAIKQVEE
+231 PGVAAIKQVEE
-242 RLSHLA
+242 RLSHLPA
-248 DDIEVCPLYGQLSFT
+248 DVEVCPLYGQLSFA

-269 TPAEHG
+269 SPAVKG

-313 GLTRLEQTRIAQSSA
+313 GLTRLEQVRIAQSSA
-328 IQRAG
+328 IQRLG

-353 QQPLVPQPE
+353 QQPTIPQPE
-362 ILHSDLSSLVMELA
+362 ILHSDLASLVMELA
-376 FWGASDIHDLKWLDV
+376 FWGASDIQDLKWLNI
-391 PANASL
+391 PSQAALS
-397 EQAKQLL
+397 QAKQLL
-404 VSLGLLTEKGQLT
+404 VSLGLLTEQGQLT
-417 SEGKQA
+417 ADGRQA

-435 LIKAQSYS
+435 LIKSSQHSE
-443 DKMLNA
+443 KMLNT

-472 RWLVGTHPKKSL
+472 RWVTGTHPKRSL
-484 LFKRARSLAYKLD
+484 LLKRAQSLSHKLD
-497 TVFDLKGVDEEALP
+497 GAFSVAGVDESLLP

-525 RTNQFGRFTLANGH
+525 RSNQYGRFTLSNGH
-539 GAECRQ
+539 GAECRP
-545 EDMLGGCEYLVAV
+545 DDTLGASEYLVAV

-570 HSACEL
+570 HLACEL
-576 DVNILRATFEALF
+576 DVNLLQTTFKSLF
-589 SSEEVIDWDEK
+589 SSEELVDWDEK
-600 RGRLMAER
+600 RGRLIAQR
-608 QTKLGQLVVERE
+608 QQKLGQLVIERE
-620 TLPSPG
+620 SLPSPG

-641 GLQSLN
+641 GLSSLN
-647 WTPAA
+647 WTPAS
-652 ESLLARVRCAVEW
+652 ESLLERIRCAIDW
-665 LPEQSW
+665 LPEQPW
-671 PMFDEAS
+671 PSFDNES
-678 LLDSLEEWLEPYL
+678 LLESLEEWLEPYMASVASVKDLNKVNL
-691 TSVSSVN
+691 T
-698 DLSKINLV
+698 

-716 LNQQL
+716 LNQNI

-732 TGSKKRIRY
+732 TGTKKRIRY

-747 KLSVRMQ
+747 VLSVRMQ

-759 SGSPTVALGRKRLV
+759 STSPTVALGRKPLV

-787 SDLAAFWNGS
+787 TDLAAFWKGS

-813 WPDDPANHVATTKTK
+813 WPDDPASHVATTKTK

>member
-1 MLPPLHHK
+1 M
-9 VFPLSQLPIE
+9 SQLPIE
-19 AVMPELLTAVKN
+19 AVMPQLLTAVKH

-49 PLQLLLNHSVAGK
+49 PLQLIQKQVVTGK
-62 IIMLEPRRLAARNIA
+62 VIMLEPRRLAARNIA

-92 GYRVRGEA
+92 GYRVRGET
-100 KVSSAT
+100 KVSAST
-106 QLEIVTEGIM
+106 QLEIVTEGVM
-116 TRMIQTDPELDG
+116 TRMIQNDPELDG

-148 AFSLEV
+148 ALSLEV

-166 MSATLDQQALQSLLP
+166 MSATLDQEALQSLLP
-181 EASYIES
+181 EACYIES
-188 EGRSFDVEMRYQPLG
+188 EGRSFAVETRYAPLTA
-203 VNDHL
+203 NDHL
-208 PTSMAKTIESLMNK
+208 PTVMAKNIESLMNK

-231 PGVGAIKQVEE
+231 PGVAAIKQVQE
-242 RLSHLA
+242 RLSHLP
-248 DDIEVCPLYGQLSFT
+248 DDVEVCPLYGQLSFT

-269 TPAEHG
+269 SPAEKG

-298 VDSGLERIARFDLKN
+298 VDSGLERVARFDLKN

-345 LYSESQFK
+345 LYSESQLK
-353 QQPLVPQPE
+353 QQPQVPQPE
-362 ILHSDLSSLVMELA
+362 ILHSDLASLVMELA
-376 FWGASDIHDLKWLDV
+376 FWGTTDIHELKWLDI
-391 PANASL
+391 PSAAAL
-397 EQAKQLL
+397 QQAKQLL
-404 VSLGLLTEKGQLT
+404 FSLGLITEQGQLT
-417 SEGKQA
+417 AEGKQA
-423 HELGVE
+423 HDLGVE

-435 LIKAQSYS
+435 LIKSQSHS
-443 DKMLNA
+443 DKMVNV

-472 RWLVGTHPKKSL
+472 RWLSGSHPKQSL
-484 LFKRARSLAYKLD
+484 LLKRAQSLAHKLD
-497 TVFDLKGVDEEALP
+497 TTFSLREVDEDALP

-525 RTNQFGRFTLANGH
+525 RANQFGRFALANGH
-539 GAECRQ
+539 GAECRPD
-545 EDMLGGCEYLVAV
+545 DMLGGCEYLVAI

-570 HSACEL
+570 HLACEL
-576 DVNILRATFEALF
+576 DVNILQTTFDSLF
-589 SSEEVIDWDEK
+589 STEEVVDWDEK
-600 RGRLMAER
+600 KGRLVAEKQR
-608 QTKLGQLVVERE
+608 KLGQLVIERVS
-620 TLPSPG
+620 LPNPG

-641 GLQSLN
+641 GLSSLN

-652 ESLLARVRCAVEW
+652 ESLLERIRCAVDW
-665 LPEQSW
+665 LPEQAW

-678 LLDSLEEWLEPYL
+678 LLDSLDEWLEPYM
-691 TSVSSVN
+691 TSVASVK

-716 LNQQL
+716 LNQHL

-732 TGSKKRIRY
+732 TGTKKRIRY
-741 QYGHEP
+741 QHGHEP
-747 KLSVRMQ
+747 VLSVRMQ

-759 SGSPTVALGRKRLV
+759 STSPTVALGRKRLV

>member
-1 MLPPLHHK
+1 M
-9 VFPLSQLPIE
+9 SQLPIE
-19 AVMPELLTAVKN
+19 AVMPQLLAAVKH

-49 PLQLLLNHSVAGK
+49 PLQLIQNQVVTGK
-62 IIMLEPRRLAARNIA
+62 VIMLEPRRLAARNIA

-92 GYRVRGEA
+92 GYRVRGET
-100 KVSSAT
+100 KVSAST
-106 QLEIVTEGIM
+106 QLEIVTEGVM
-116 TRMIQTDPELDG
+116 TRMIQNDPELDG

-148 AFSLEV
+148 ALSLEV

-166 MSATLDQQALQSLLP
+166 MSATLDQEALQSLLP
-181 EASYIES
+181 EACYIES
-188 EGRSFDVEMRYQPLG
+188 EGRSFAVETRYVPLTA
-203 VNDHL
+203 NDHL
-208 PTSMAKTIESLMNK
+208 STVMAKNIESLMNK

-231 PGVGAIKQVEE
+231 PGVAAIKQVQE
-242 RLSHLA
+242 RLSHLP
-248 DDIEVCPLYGQLSFT
+248 DDVEVCPLYGQLSFT

-269 TPAEHG
+269 SPAEKG

-298 VDSGLERIARFDLKN
+298 VDSGLERVARFDLKN

-345 LYSESQFK
+345 LYSESQLK
-353 QQPLVPQPE
+353 QQPQVPQPE
-362 ILHSDLSSLVMELA
+362 ILHSDLASLVMELA
-376 FWGASDIHDLKWLDV
+376 FWGTTDIHELKWLDI
-391 PANASL
+391 PSAAAL
-397 EQAKQLL
+397 QQAKQLL
-404 VSLGLLTEKGQLT
+404 FSLGLITEQGQLT
-417 SEGKQA
+417 AEGKQA
-423 HELGVE
+423 HDLGVE

-435 LIKAQSYS
+435 LIKSQSHS
-443 DKMLNA
+443 DKMVNV

-472 RWLVGTHPKKSL
+472 RWLSGSHPKKSL
-484 LFKRARSLAYKLD
+484 LLKRAQSLAHKLD
-497 TVFDLKGVDEEALP
+497 TTFSLREVDEDALP

-525 RTNQFGRFTLANGH
+525 RANQFGRFALANGH
-539 GAECRQ
+539 GAECRPD
-545 EDMLGGCEYLVAV
+545 DMLGGCEYLVAI

-570 HSACEL
+570 HLACEL
-576 DVNILRATFEALF
+576 DVNILQTTFDSLF
-589 SSEEVIDWDEK
+589 STKEVVDWDEK
-600 RGRLMAER
+600 KGRLVAEKQR
-608 QTKLGQLVVERE
+608 KLGQLVIERVS
-620 TLPSPG
+620 LPNPG

-641 GLQSLN
+641 GLSSLN

-652 ESLLARVRCAVEW
+652 ESLLERIRCAVDW
-665 LPEQSW
+665 LPEQAW

-678 LLDSLEEWLEPYL
+678 LLDSLDEWLEPYM
-691 TSVSSVN
+691 TSVASVK

-716 LNQQL
+716 LNQHL

-732 TGSKKRIRY
+732 TGTKKRIRY
-741 QYGHEP
+741 QHGHEP
-747 KLSVRMQ
+747 VLSVRMQ

-759 SGSPTVALGRKRLV
+759 STSPTVALGRKRLV

>member
-1 MLPPLHHK
+1 M
-9 VFPLSQLPIE
+9 SQLPIE
-19 AVMPELLTAVKN
+19 AVMPQLLTAVKH

-49 PLQLLLNHSVAGK
+49 PLQLIQNQVVTGK
-62 IIMLEPRRLAARNIA
+62 VIMLEPRRLAARNIA

-92 GYRVRGEA
+92 GYRVRGET
-100 KVSSAT
+100 KVSAST
-106 QLEIVTEGIM
+106 QLEIVTEGVM
-116 TRMIQTDPELDG
+116 TRMIQNDPELDG

-148 AFSLEV
+148 ALSLEV
-154 QEALR
+154 QDALR

-166 MSATLDQQALQSLLP
+166 MSATLDQEALQSLLP
-181 EASYIES
+181 EACYIES
-188 EGRSFDVEMRYQPLG
+188 EGRSFAVETRYAPLTA
-203 VNDHL
+203 NDHL
-208 PTSMAKTIESLMNK
+208 PTVMAKNIESLMNK

-231 PGVGAIKQVEE
+231 PGVAAIKQVQE
-242 RLSHLA
+242 RLSHLP
-248 DDIEVCPLYGQLSFT
+248 DDVEVCPLYGQLSFT

-269 TPAEHG
+269 SPAEKG

-298 VDSGLERIARFDLKN
+298 VDSGLERVARFDLKN

-345 LYSESQFK
+345 LYSESQLK
-353 QQPLVPQPE
+353 QQPQVPQPE
-362 ILHSDLSSLVMELA
+362 ILHSDLASLVMELA
-376 FWGASDIHDLKWLDV
+376 FWGTTDIHELKWLDI
-391 PANASL
+391 PSAAAL
-397 EQAKQLL
+397 QQAKQLL
-404 VSLGLLTEKGQLT
+404 FSLGLITEQGQLT
-417 SEGKQA
+417 AEGKQA
-423 HELGVE
+423 HDLGVE

-435 LIKAQSYS
+435 LIKSQSHS
-443 DKMLNA
+443 DKMVNV

-472 RWLVGTHPKKSL
+472 RWLSGSHPKKSL
-484 LFKRARSLAYKLD
+484 LLKRAQSLAHKLD
-497 TVFDLKGVDEEALP
+497 TTFSLREVDEDALP

-525 RTNQFGRFTLANGH
+525 RTNQFGRFALANGH
-539 GAECRQ
+539 GAECRPD
-545 EDMLGGCEYLVAV
+545 DMLGGCEYLVAI

-570 HSACEL
+570 HLACEL
-576 DVNILRATFEALF
+576 DVNILQTTFDSLF
-589 SSEEVIDWDEK
+589 STEEVVDWDEK
-600 RGRLMAER
+600 KGRLVAEKQR
-608 QTKLGQLVVERE
+608 KLGQLVIERVS
-620 TLPSPG
+620 LPNPG

-641 GLQSLN
+641 GLSSLN

-652 ESLLARVRCAVEW
+652 ESLLERIRCAVDW
-665 LPEQSW
+665 LPEQAW

-678 LLDSLEEWLEPYL
+678 LLDSLDEWLEPYM
-691 TSVSSVN
+691 TSVASVK

-716 LNQQL
+716 LNQHL

-732 TGSKKRIRY
+732 TGTKKRIRY
-741 QYGHEP
+741 QHGHEP
-747 KLSVRMQ
+747 VLSVRMQ

-759 SGSPTVALGRKRLV
+759 STSPTVALGRKRLV

>member
-1 MLPPLHHK
+1 M
-9 VFPLSQLPIE
+9 SQLPIE
-19 AVMPELLTAVKN
+19 AVMPQLLTAVKH

-49 PLQLLLNHSVAGK
+49 PLQLIQNQVVTGK
-62 IIMLEPRRLAARNIA
+62 VIMLEPRRLAARNIA
-77 RYLAEQLGEQ
+77 RYLADQLGEQ

-92 GYRVRGEA
+92 GYRVRGET
-100 KVSSAT
+100 KVSAST
-106 QLEIVTEGIM
+106 QLEIVTEGVM
-116 TRMIQTDPELDG
+116 TRMIQNDPELDG

-148 AFSLEV
+148 ALSLEV

-166 MSATLDQQALQSLLP
+166 MSATLDQEALQSLLP
-181 EASYIES
+181 EACHIES
-188 EGRSFDVEMRYQPLG
+188 EGRSFAVETRYVPLTA
-203 VNDHL
+203 NDHL
-208 PTSMAKTIESLMNK
+208 STVMAKNIESLMNK

-231 PGVGAIKQVEE
+231 PGVAAIKQVQE
-242 RLSHLA
+242 RLSHLP
-248 DDIEVCPLYGQLSFT
+248 DDVEVCPLYGQLSFT

-269 TPAEHG
+269 SPAEKG

-298 VDSGLERIARFDLKN
+298 VDSGLERVARFDLKN

-345 LYSESQFK
+345 LYSESQLK
-353 QQPLVPQPE
+353 QQPQVPQPE
-362 ILHSDLSSLVMELA
+362 ILHSDLASLVMELA
-376 FWGASDIHDLKWLDV
+376 FWGTTDIHELKWLDI
-391 PANASL
+391 PSAAAL
-397 EQAKQLL
+397 QQAKQLL
-404 VSLGLLTEKGQLT
+404 FSLGLITEQGQLT
-417 SEGKQA
+417 AEGKQA
-423 HELGVE
+423 HDLGVE

-435 LIKAQSYS
+435 LIKSQSHS
-443 DKMLNA
+443 DKMVNV
-449 ALAAVA
+449 ALAAVT

-472 RWLVGTHPKKSL
+472 RWLSGSHPKKSL
-484 LFKRARSLAYKLD
+484 LLKRAQSLAHKLD
-497 TVFDLKGVDEEALP
+497 TTFSLREVDEDALP

-525 RTNQFGRFTLANGH
+525 RANQFGRFALANGH
-539 GAECRQ
+539 GAECRPD
-545 EDMLGGCEYLVAV
+545 DMLGGCEYLVAI

-570 HSACEL
+570 HLACEL
-576 DVNILRATFEALF
+576 DVNILQTTFDSLF
-589 SSEEVIDWDEK
+589 STEEVVDWDEK
-600 RGRLMAER
+600 KGRLVAEKQR
-608 QTKLGQLVVERE
+608 KLGQLVIERVS
-620 TLPSPG
+620 LPNPG

-641 GLQSLN
+641 GLSSLN

-652 ESLLARVRCAVEW
+652 ESLLERIRCAVDW
-665 LPEQSW
+665 LPEQAW

-678 LLDSLEEWLEPYL
+678 LLDSLDEWLEPYM
-691 TSVSSVN
+691 TSVASVK

-716 LNQQL
+716 LNQHL

-732 TGSKKRIRY
+732 TGTKKRIRY
-741 QYGHEP
+741 QHGHEP
-747 KLSVRMQ
+747 VLSVRMQ

-759 SGSPTVALGRKRLV
+759 STSPTVAIGRKRLV

>member
-1 MLPPLHHK
+1 M
-9 VFPLSQLPIE
+9 SQLPIE
-19 AVMPELLTAVKN
+19 AVMPQLLTAVKH

-49 PLQLLLNHSVAGK
+49 PLQLIQNQVVTGK
-62 IIMLEPRRLAARNIA
+62 VIMLEPRRLAARNIA
-77 RYLAEQLGEQ
+77 RYLADQLGEQ

-92 GYRVRGEA
+92 GYRVRGET
-100 KVSSAT
+100 KVSAST
-106 QLEIVTEGIM
+106 QLEIVTEGVM
-116 TRMIQTDPELDG
+116 TRMIQNDPELDG

-148 AFSLEV
+148 ALSLEV

-166 MSATLDQQALQSLLP
+166 MSATLDQEALQSLLP
-181 EASYIES
+181 EACYIES
-188 EGRSFDVEMRYQPLG
+188 EGRSFAVETRYAPLTA
-203 VNDHL
+203 NDHL
-208 PTSMAKTIESLMNK
+208 PTVIAKNIESLMNK

-231 PGVGAIKQVEE
+231 PGVAAIKQVQE
-242 RLSHLA
+242 RLSHLP
-248 DDIEVCPLYGQLSFT
+248 DDVEVCPLYGQLSFT

-269 TPAEHG
+269 SPAEKG

-298 VDSGLERIARFDLKN
+298 VDSGLERVARFDLKN

-345 LYSESQFK
+345 LYSESQLK
-353 QQPLVPQPE
+353 QQPQVPQPE
-362 ILHSDLSSLVMELA
+362 ILHSDLASLVMELA
-376 FWGASDIHDLKWLDV
+376 FWGTTDIHELKWLDI
-391 PANASL
+391 PSAAAL
-397 EQAKQLL
+397 QQAKQLL
-404 VSLGLLTEKGQLT
+404 FSLGLITEQGQLT
-417 SEGKQA
+417 AEGKQA
-423 HELGVE
+423 HDLGVE
-429 PRAAAM
+429 PRAAVM
-435 LIKAQSYS
+435 LIKSQSHS
-443 DKMLNA
+443 DKMVNV

-472 RWLVGTHPKKSL
+472 RWLSGSHPKKSL
-484 LFKRARSLAYKLD
+484 LLKRAQSLAHKLD
-497 TVFDLKGVDEEALP
+497 TTFSLREVDEDALP

-525 RTNQFGRFTLANGH
+525 RANQFGRFALANGH
-539 GAECRQ
+539 GAECRPD
-545 EDMLGGCEYLVAV
+545 DMLGGCEYLVAI

-570 HSACEL
+570 HLACEL
-576 DVNILRATFEALF
+576 DVNILQTTFDSLF
-589 SSEEVIDWDEK
+589 STKEVVDWDEK
-600 RGRLMAER
+600 KGRLVAEKQR
-608 QTKLGQLVVERE
+608 KLGQLVIERVS
-620 TLPSPG
+620 LPNPG

-641 GLQSLN
+641 GLSSLN

-652 ESLLARVRCAVEW
+652 ESLLERIRCAVDW
-665 LPEQSW
+665 LPEQAW

-678 LLDSLEEWLEPYL
+678 LLDSLEEWLEPYM
-691 TSVSSVN
+691 TSVASVK

-716 LNQQL
+716 LNQHL

-732 TGSKKRIRY
+732 TGTKKRIRY
-741 QYGHEP
+741 QHGHEP
-747 KLSVRMQ
+747 VLSVRMQ

-759 SGSPTVALGRKRLV
+759 STSPTVAIGRKRLV

>member
-1 MLPPLHHK
+1 M
-9 VFPLSQLPIE
+9 SQLPIE
-19 AVMPELLTAVKN
+19 TVMPQLLAAVQN

-49 PLQLLLNHSVAGK
+49 PLQLLQHQLVTGK

-92 GYRVRGEA
+92 GYRVRGES
-100 KVSSAT
+100 KVSAAT

-166 MSATLDQQALQSLLP
+166 MSATLDQDALQTLLP
-181 EASYIES
+181 EASFIES
-188 EGRSFDVEMRYQPLG
+188 EGRSFEVETRYAPLA

-208 PTSMAKTIESLMNK
+208 PSVMAKNIESLIHK

-231 PGVGAIKQVEE
+231 PGVAAIKQVEE
-242 RLSHLA
+242 RLAHLPA
-248 DDIEVCPLYGQLSFT
+248 EVEVCPLYGQLSFS

-269 TPAEHG
+269 YPARNG

-313 GLTRLEQTRIAQSSA
+313 GLTRLEQVRIAQSSA
-328 IQRAG
+328 IQRMG

-345 LYSESQFK
+345 LYSESQFR
-353 QQPLVPQPE
+353 QQPAVPQPE
-362 ILHSDLSSLVMELA
+362 ILHSDLASLVMELA
-376 FWGASDIHDLKWLDV
+376 YWGASDIEELKWLNT
-391 PANASL
+391 PSQAALN
-397 EQAKQLL
+397 QAKQLL
-404 VSLGLLTEKGQLT
+404 VSLGLLTEQGQLT
-417 SEGKQA
+417 ADGKQA
-423 HELGVE
+423 HQLGVE

-435 LIKAQSYS
+435 LIQSNHHS
-443 DKMLNA
+443 DRMLNT
-449 ALAAVA
+449 ALAAA
-455 LIEEPER
+455 TLIEEPER
-462 NVTNIAHSLH
+462 NVTNIGHSLH
-472 RWLVGTHPKKSL
+472 RWITGAHPKKSL
-484 LFKRARSLAYKLD
+484 LFKRAQSLAHKMD
-497 TVFDLKGVDEEALP
+497 TDFALSAVDESLLP

-525 RTNQFGRFTLANGH
+525 RSYQQNSNQYGRFTLANGH
-539 GAECRQ
+539 GAECRP
-545 EDMLGGCEYLVAV
+545 DDTLGECEYLVAV

-570 HSACEL
+570 HLACEL
-576 DVNILRATFEALF
+576 DVNILHATFESLF
-589 SSEEVIDWDEK
+589 STEEVVDWDEK
-600 RGRLMAER
+600 RGRLVAEK
-608 QTKLGQLVVERE
+608 QLKIGQIVIERE
-620 TLPSPG
+620 SLPSPG

-641 GLQSLN
+641 GLSSLN
-647 WTPAA
+647 WTPATQN
-652 ESLLARVRCAVEW
+652 LLERIRCAVEW
-665 LPEQSW
+665 LPEQPW
-671 PMFDEAS
+671 PDFEEVG
-678 LLDSLEEWLEPYL
+678 LLDSLEEWLAPYMV
-691 TSVSSVN
+691 SVSSVKE
-698 DLSKINLV
+698 LGKVNLT

-716 LNQQL
+716 LNQSI
-721 DEWLPEHYQLP
+721 DEWLPERYQLP
-732 TGSKKRIRY
+732 TGTSKRIRY

-747 KLSVRMQ
+747 VLSVRMQ

-759 SGSPTVALGRKRLV
+759 SRSPAVALGRKPLV

-787 SDLAAFWNGS
+787 TDLAAFWKGS

>member
-1 MLPPLHHK
+1 M
-9 VFPLSQLPIE
+9 SQLPIE
-19 AVMPELLTAVKN
+19 AVMPQLLTAVKH

-49 PLQLLLNHSVAGK
+49 PLQLIQNQVVTGK
-62 IIMLEPRRLAARNIA
+62 VIMLEPRRLAARNIA
-77 RYLAEQLGEQ
+77 RYLADQLGEQ

-92 GYRVRGEA
+92 GYRVRGET
-100 KVSSAT
+100 KVSAST
-106 QLEIVTEGIM
+106 QLEIVTEGVM
-116 TRMIQTDPELDG
+116 TRMIQNDPELDG

-148 AFSLEV
+148 ALSLEV

-166 MSATLDQQALQSLLP
+166 MSATLDQEALQSLLP
-181 EASYIES
+181 EACYIES
-188 EGRSFDVEMRYQPLG
+188 EGRSFAVETRYVPLTA
-203 VNDHL
+203 NDHL
-208 PTSMAKTIESLMNK
+208 STVMAKNIESLMNK

-231 PGVGAIKQVEE
+231 PGVAAIKQVQE
-242 RLSHLA
+242 RLSHLP
-248 DDIEVCPLYGQLSFT
+248 DDVEVCPLYGQLSFT

-269 TPAEHG
+269 SPAEKG

-298 VDSGLERIARFDLKN
+298 VDSGLERVARFDLKN

-345 LYSESQFK
+345 LYSESQLK
-353 QQPLVPQPE
+353 QQPQVPQPE
-362 ILHSDLSSLVMELA
+362 ILHSDLASLVMELA
-376 FWGASDIHDLKWLDV
+376 FWGTTDIHELKWLDI
-391 PANASL
+391 PSAAAL
-397 EQAKQLL
+397 QQAKQLL
-404 VSLGLLTEKGQLT
+404 FSLGLITEQGQLT
-417 SEGKQA
+417 AEGKQA
-423 HELGVE
+423 HDLGVE

-435 LIKAQSYS
+435 LIKSQSHS
-443 DKMLNA
+443 DKMVNV

-472 RWLVGTHPKKSL
+472 RWLSGSHPKKSL
-484 LFKRARSLAYKLD
+484 LLKRAQSLAHKLD
-497 TVFDLKGVDEEALP
+497 TTFSLREVGEDALP

-525 RTNQFGRFTLANGH
+525 RANQFGRFALANGH
-539 GAECRQ
+539 GAECRPD
-545 EDMLGGCEYLVAV
+545 DMLGGCEYLVAI

-570 HSACEL
+570 HLACEL
-576 DVNILRATFEALF
+576 DVNILQTTFDSLF
-589 SSEEVIDWDEK
+589 STEEVVDWDEK
-600 RGRLMAER
+600 KGRLVAEKQR
-608 QTKLGQLVVERE
+608 KLGQLVIERVS
-620 TLPSPG
+620 LPNPG

-641 GLQSLN
+641 GLSSLN

-652 ESLLARVRCAVEW
+652 ESLLERIRCAVDW
-665 LPEQSW
+665 LPEQAW

-678 LLDSLEEWLEPYL
+678 LLDSLDEWLEPYM
-691 TSVSSVN
+691 TSVASVK

-716 LNQQL
+716 LNQHL

-732 TGSKKRIRY
+732 TGTKKRIRY
-741 QYGHEP
+741 QHGHEP
-747 KLSVRMQ
+747 VLSVRMQ

-759 SGSPTVALGRKRLV
+759 STSPTVAIGRKRLV

>member
-1 MLPPLHHK
+1 M
-9 VFPLSQLPIE
+9 SQLPIE

-36 LKAAPGAGKSTYF
+36 LKAAPGSGKSTYF

-188 EGRSFDVEMRYQPLG
+188 EGRSFDVAMRYQPLG
-203 VNDHL
+203 VNEHL

-248 DDIEVCPLYGQLSFT
+248 DDIDVCPLYGQLSFAD
-263 EQQKAI
+263 QQKAI
-269 TPAEHG
+269 TPAEQG

-298 VDSGLERIARFDLKN
+298 VDSGLERVARFDLKN

-362 ILHSDLSSLVMELA
+362 ILHSDLASLVMELA

-462 NVTNIAHSLH
+462 SVTNIAHSLH
-472 RWLVGTHPKKSL
+472 RWLVGTHPKKSM
-484 LFKRARSLAYKLD
+484 LFKRAQSLAYKLD
-497 TVFDLKGVDEEALP
+497 TVFDLKGVDEDALP

-576 DVNILRATFEALF
+576 DVNILRTTFDTLF
-589 SSEEVIDWDEK
+589 SSEEVVDWDEK
-600 RGRLMAER
+600 RGRLIAER
-608 QTKLGQLVVERE
+608 QTKLGLLVVERE
-620 TLPSPG
+620 PLPSPG

-652 ESLLARVRCAVEW
+652 ESLLARIRCAAEW

-671 PMFDEAS
+671 PVFDEAS
-678 LLDSLEEWLEPYL
+678 LLDSLEEWLEPYM
-691 TSVSSVN
+691 TSVSSVK

-741 QYGHEP
+741 QYDHEP
-747 KLSVRMQ
+747 ILSVRMQ